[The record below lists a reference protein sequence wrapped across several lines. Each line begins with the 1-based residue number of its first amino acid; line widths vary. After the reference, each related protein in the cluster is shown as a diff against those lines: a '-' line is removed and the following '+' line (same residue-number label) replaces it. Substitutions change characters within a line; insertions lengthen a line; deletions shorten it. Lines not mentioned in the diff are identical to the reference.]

1 MLVKD
6 ITIEKFKKLKENF
19 PNKIP
24 VIIHQKDMKKYHKFL
39 VDDDLT
45 VAQFMNVFRNK
56 IKLSPTEAIYLCTL
70 KDKTMLITSTTFMT
84 LYNDFKNKND
94 IVELIYVMDNVFG

>member
-6 ITIEKFKKLKENF
+6 ITIQKIKKLKNKF

-24 VIIHQKDMKKYHKFL
+24 VIVHQKDMKIYHKFL

-70 KDKTMLITSTTFMT
+70 ENKTMLITSTTFMT
-84 LYNDFKNKND
+84 LYNDYKNKDN
-94 IVELIYVMDNVFG
+94 IVELIYMMDNVFG

>member
-1 MLVKD
+1 MPVKD
-6 ITIEKFKKLKENF
+6 ITIAKIKKLKQKF

-24 VIIHQKDMKKYHKFL
+24 LIVHQKDMKKYHKFM

-45 VAQFMNVFRNK
+45 VAQFMKVFRNK
-56 IKLSPTEAIYLCTL
+56 IKLSSEEAIYLCAL

-84 LYNDFKNKND
+84 LYNDFRNKDD
-94 IVELIYVMDNVFG
+94 IVELVYVMDNSFG